1 MRTRGCTPVI
11 VCLIIGFALGLLV
24 AHQFMKPEDP
34 ALSRAR
40 LLEIASTAQ
49 HVGRRRSGELAAW
62 NRRYHLPQLP
72 EPPRPELTAAQIEA
86 VTANILA
93 HRERKGC
100 TEC

>member
-1 MRTRGCTPVI
+1 MI

-24 AHQFMKPEDP
+24 ATQFMKPEDP
-34 ALSRAR
+34 SLARSR

-62 NRRYHLPQLP
+62 NRRYHVPQLP
-72 EPPRPELTAAQIEA
+72 EPPQPEMTAAQ
-86 VTANILA
+86 
-93 HRERKGC
+93 RKGC